1 MKNEFTPLLK
11 MQQKVWADTIKWNEA
26 ISLIKEIS
34 IKRYS
39 QKEFAEIVDEIV
51 KEVFSES
58 K

>member
-26 ISLIKEIS
+26 ISLIKEIH
-34 IKRYS
+34 IEMYH
-39 QKEFAEIVDEIV
+39 QKDFTEIVDEIA
-51 KEVFSES
+51 KEIFSEN